1 MHLKDDLG
9 TISMPDISI
18 RTLGHAG
25 RITLTRPQALN
36 AMTYEMSLAIEAA
49 LDAWAEDDAIKLVII
64 DAEGDKAFCAGG
76 DIQDLYDSGKRGDF
90 TFGQTFWRDEYR
102 LNAKIAEYPKPYV
115 AFMQGFTMGGGVG
128 ISCHGSH
135 RVVCESSKIAMP
147 ECGIGLV
154 PDVGGSL
161 LLARTPG
168 RMGEYLGCT
177 TARMGPGDA
186 IYAGFADMFIPQ
198 DQWPE
203 VIAALE
209 GSGDMSVLDKAATE
223 APTGTLPGLQ
233 ADVDAN
239 FGGETLRD
247 ITNALKTDGGEF
259 AEGALTAISRNSPL
273 SMAAGVEIIHRLR
286 GPAADIRRALELE
299 YRFTYRAMEHGD
311 FLEGIRA
318 AVIDK
323 DRAPKWQHDLAT
335 PIGLAVTKMLMPLGA
350 DKLNLDGKGE
360 AS

>member
-1 MHLKDDLG
+1 
-9 TISMPDISI
+9 MPDISI
-18 RTLGHAG
+18 RKQGHAG
-25 RITLTRPQALN
+25 RITLTRPEALN
-36 AMTYEMSLAIEAA
+36 AMTYDMSLAIEAA
-49 LDAWAEDDAIKLVII
+49 LDEWATDDAVKLVII
-64 DAEGDKAFCAGG
+64 DAEGDRAFCAGG
-76 DIQDLYDSGKRGDF
+76 DIQDLYDSGMREDF
-90 TFGQTFWRDEYR
+90 AFGQTFWRDEYR

-161 LLARTPG
+161 LLARAPG

-177 TARMGPGDA
+177 TERMGPGDA
-186 IYAGFADMFIPQ
+186 IFAGFADVYVPK
-198 DQWPE
+198 DAWPD
-203 VIAALE
+203 VIAELE
-209 GSGDMSVLDKAATE
+209 SSGDITTLEKATAE
-223 APTGTLPGLQ
+223 APNGALPGLQ

-247 ITNALKTDGGEF
+247 ITNALKADGSDF
-259 AEGALTAISRNSPL
+259 AQDALKQIARNSPL
-273 SMAAGVEIIHRLR
+273 SMAVGVEIIHRLR

-299 YRFTYRAMEHGD
+299 YRFTHRAMEHGD
-311 FLEGIRA
+311 FLEGVRA

-323 DRAPKWQHDLAT
+323 DRAPKWQHDLET
-335 PIGLAVTKMLMPLGA
+335 PISLAVTKMLMPLGPQ
-350 DKLNLDGKGE
+350 KLTFEDKGE
-360 AS
+360 PS